1 MRRTVLSSDGEM
13 ERESLIFQENLA
25 FDPPRLA

>member
-1 MRRTVLSSDGEM
+1 LSSDGETER

-25 FDPPRLA
+25 FDPPRLAYE